1 MERSAFFHMENFIFA
16 LNAAVPVFL
25 MIALGFF
32 LQRVHFLNDAF
43 NKTAADLE
51 EKPGSR
57 AEEIVLREC
66 IANER
71 ILPILS

>member
-1 MERSAFFHMENFIFA
+1 MDNFVFA
-16 LNAAVPVFL
+16 LNATVPVFL
-25 MIALGFF
+25 VIALGFF
-32 LQRVHFLNDAF
+32 LQQARFLNDAF

-66 IANER
+66 IANEG
-71 ILPILS
+71 ILPILT